1 MIFFILFYVFCKQEM
16 IYQFFFCLII
26 TELCVFYSRK
36 KKKIKLSGNLSS
48 FYLLFSTLLNFN
60 KYFSVTTIIFTLHS
74 YLVFN
79 FEQELVNILI
89 ITITLGFV
97 FIVLI
102 LIKIRIKDLLLTP
115 FLFLNILF

>member
-1 MIFFILFYVFCKQEM
+1 MIFFILFMYCKQEM
-16 IYQFFFCLII
+16 FYQFFFCLII
-26 TELCVFYSRK
+26 TEPCIFYSRN
-36 KKKIKLSGNLSS
+36 KKKIKLSDNLSS

-79 FEQELVNILI
+79 FGKELVNILI
-89 ITITLGFV
+89 ITITLGFL

-102 LIKIRIKDLLLTP
+102 LIKIRIVDLLLTP
-115 FLFLNILF
+115 FLFLNIF